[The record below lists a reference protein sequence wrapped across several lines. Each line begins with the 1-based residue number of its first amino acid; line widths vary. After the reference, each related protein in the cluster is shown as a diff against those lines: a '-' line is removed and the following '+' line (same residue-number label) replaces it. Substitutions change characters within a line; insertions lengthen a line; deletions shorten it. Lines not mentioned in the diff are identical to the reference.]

1 MKKFLT
7 AAICVLAVCAC
18 ISSGCKGGKNAFA
31 FISVRMKGN
40 GDGTVSAVAQNE
52 FSLFSDKIPVTLS
65 LYCCEEYTTDTEKM
79 TLVSRTES
87 EGLGAYKTLDI
98 TWRLTEESYLLARLD
113 YSVNGDKKF
122 ILRDSV
128 LYGADGKRK

>member
-1 MKKFLT
+1 MKKLIT
-7 AAICVLAVCAC
+7 AAICALAVCLLTFN
-18 ISSGCKGGKNAFA
+18 GCKGGKNAFA

-40 GDGTVSAVAQNE
+40 GDGTVTAVAQNE
-52 FSLFSDKIPVTLS
+52 FSLFGDKIPVTLS
-65 LYCCEEYTTDTEKM
+65 LYSCEEYTTDTEKM
-79 TLVSRTES
+79 NLVSQTES

-98 TWRLTEESYLLARLD
+98 TWQLAKESYFCARLD

-122 ILRDSV
+122 ILSDTV

>member
-1 MKKFLT
+1 MKKLLS
-7 AAICVLAVCAC
+7 AAICALAVCAC
-18 ISSGCKGGKNAFA
+18 VSSGCKGGENAFA

-40 GDGTVSAVAQNE
+40 GDGTVTAVAQNE
-52 FSLFSDKIPVTLS
+52 FSLFGDEIPVTLS
-65 LYCCEEYTTDTEKM
+65 LYSCEEYTTDTEKM

-98 TWRLTEESYLLARLD
+98 TWQLTEESYFCARLD

-122 ILRDSV
+122 ILSDTV